1 MRISDWSSDVCSSDL
16 PDPRREYR
24 LWPVLNDPPTEGTVT
39 SSLTL
44 PESLTSYSQISSAP
58 LAMTPCSSSLPVIF
72 SSPTHWLS
80 VTGDSISPSKSL
92 KSRLFWEPA
101 LIASD
106 RKSTRLN
113 SRHQC

>member
-72 SSPTHWLS
+72 SSPTHRLLL
-80 VTGDSISPSKSL
+80 TGDSISPSKSL
-92 KSRLFWEPA
+92 KRSQELSVGKECVSTCSSRWSL
-101 LIASD
+101 
-106 RKSTRLN
+106 KN
-113 SRHQC
+113 